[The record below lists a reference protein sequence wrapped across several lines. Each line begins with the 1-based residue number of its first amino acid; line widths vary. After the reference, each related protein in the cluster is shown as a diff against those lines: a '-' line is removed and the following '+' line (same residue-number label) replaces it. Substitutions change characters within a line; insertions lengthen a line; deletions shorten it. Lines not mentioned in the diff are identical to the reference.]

1 MLLGMTQLAEQLYNL
16 KFASE
21 VAVSPNG
28 NYVAC
33 VVSEVAEDKKSYTS
47 GIYVSINDAEVTRF
61 TSGKHKDSSPR
72 FSPDS
77 TQMVFTRV
85 VDKKSQLF
93 IVSMTGGEPRQL
105 TSLKSGVSSPK
116 FSSDGTQVAFLSRG
130 NWTDTTLDDGQPR
143 VVESVRY
150 KSNGISGIGF
160 LPSQPLA
167 LHILMLYTEKTEVV
181 SSHTTDID
189 SFDWLPEGWGLVFTA
204 ARNTESATRWQS
216 EVFMLILG
224 KKKPRR
230 LTDFKGYIAQIAVS
244 PNGLRFAVLAD
255 PDFAEQTGDTHLYNA
270 KLEQGATLEPV
281 APDHDLWIG
290 QTVNSD
296 SHVGTY
302 STAPIWLNDTTILA
316 LAQKGGS
323 AGVYEFHLDG
333 SLKPRI
339 EPQLSSVPAFAVSN
353 DGRIAYLL
361 EHHAHPCELHFVGK
375 QLSNFN
381 SSAEARDLEHIRFE
395 HQGFIIEGWLLHP
408 LEKKNGKKYP
418 LVLNVHGGPATAWG
432 YAYMNEFQT
441 LAAAGYAVAFCNIRG
456 STGYGDQHTAGI
468 NGDYL
473 NGDYNDLMAFL
484 DRCLAQHTYLDPK
497 RTAIVGGSY
506 GGLMVNWAISHTKR
520 FKAAVTDR
528 SICNWISFHGTSDI
542 GYRFVPRELHGTI
555 PNDFERL
562 WEKSPLKHV
571 KNVKTPCLIIHSE
584 EDHRCPIE
592 QAEQWFVALKNLNVP
607 TKFVRFPNESHE
619 LSRSGRPDRRVF
631 RLNEY
636 LDWLEKYL

>member
-1 MLLGMTQLAEQLYNL
+1 MTQLAEQLYKL
-16 KFASE
+16 KFASD
-21 VAVSPNG
+21 VAVSGNG
-28 NYVAC
+28 KYVAC

-47 GIYVSINDAEVTRF
+47 GIYVSINDAEVMRF

-72 FSPDS
+72 FSPDG
-77 TQMVFTRV
+77 TQMIFTRV
-85 VDKKSQLF
+85 VDSKPQLF
-93 IVSMTGGEPRQL
+93 IVLMTGGEPRQV
-105 TSLKSGVSSPK
+105 TNLKSGVSSPK
-116 FSSDGTQVAFLSRG
+116 FSGDGTRVAFLSRG
-130 NWTDTTLDDGQPR
+130 DWTDEALKDGQPK
-143 VVESVRY
+143 VIEQVQY
-150 KSNGISGIGF
+150 KLNGIGGTGF
-160 LPSQPLA
+160 VPTEPLA
-167 LHILMLYTEKTEVV
+167 LHVLNLETEKTEVV
-181 SSHTTDID
+181 SSHPTNID
-189 SFDWLPEGWGLVFTA
+189 SFDWLPDGWGLVFVAT
-204 ARNTESATRWQS
+204 RNTESASKWQS

-255 PDFAEQTGDTHLYNA
+255 QDFSTQTGDVHLFSA
-270 KLEQGATLEPV
+270 SLEQNAQLEPV
-281 APDHDLWIG
+281 IPEHDLWVG

-333 SLKPRI
+333 TLKARI
-339 EPQLSSVPAFAVSN
+339 EPQLSNVPAFAVST

-381 SSAEARDLEHIRFE
+381 SSANARDLEHIVFE
-395 HQGFIIEGWLLHP
+395 REGFTIEGWLLHP
-408 LEKKNGKKYP
+408 LEQKRGKKYP

-441 LAAAGYAVAFCNIRG
+441 LAEAGYAVAFCNIRG
-456 STGYGDQHTAGI
+456 STGYGDKHTAGI
-468 NGDYL
+468 GGDYL
-473 NGDYNDLMAFL
+473 NGDYQDLIAFL
-484 DRCLAQHTYLDPK
+484 DTCLEQHTYLDAK
-497 RTAIVGGSY
+497 RIAIVGGSY

-542 GYRFVPRELHGTI
+542 GYRFVPRELHGSI
-555 PNDFERL
+555 PHDFERL

-592 QAEQWFVALKNLNVP
+592 QAEQWFVALKNLGVP
-607 TKFVRFPNESHE
+607 TKFVRFPSENHE

-636 LDWLEKYL
+636 LNWLEKYL